1 MICYVVHREKEKQ
14 KKKEKPTTFYSLLE
28 TEKTEISR
36 QETVFYY

>member
-14 KKKEKPTTFYSLLE
+14 KKEKPTTFYSLLE